1 MTWRTL
7 DEWNRKGK
15 IVIKGT
21 KCILRD
27 PDGRCLFNNSQVKK
41 KNTTELYNST
51 HDSDSHPKRNSS
63 YHGIYHKDDYDYDNW
78 DFQ

>member
-27 PDGRCLFNNSQVKK
+27 PDGRCLFNDSQVKK
-41 KNTTELYNST
+41 KDACNLSGFTYKDYPT
-51 HDSDSHPKRNSS
+51 RNSG
-63 YHGIYHKDDYDYDNW
+63 YYGNCQRDDYDYDNW